1 MEKYMLVALEEA
13 KKSLKTND
21 VPVGAVVVQNGKII
35 GKGHNQKEWKNNAT
49 KHAEIIAIERACRHL
64 KSWRLNKCTLY
75 TTLEPCMM
83 CCGAII
89 QSRIE
94 KIVYATINP
103 KFGYVESVGK
113 ILSNEK
119 NNHRVII
126 DKGICEEEATKLLK
140 NFFEEK
146 RK

>member
-1 MEKYMLVALEEA
+1 MKKFMLAALEEA
-13 KKSLKTND
+13 KKSLITKD
-21 VPVGAVVVQNGKII
+21 VPVGAVIVKNGKIVA
-35 GKGHNQKEWKNNAT
+35 KGHNQKEWKKNAI
-49 KHAEIIAIERACRHL
+49 KHAEIIAIEKACRRL
-64 KSWRLNKCTLY
+64 KTWRLNKCTLY

-94 KIVYATINP
+94 KVVYATINP
-103 KFGYVESVGK
+103 KFGYVESVEK
-113 ILSNEK
+113 FLSNDK
-119 NNHRVII
+119 NNHHVITER
-126 DKGICEEEATKLLK
+126 GICEEEATNLLK